1 MFVIFYGRSYRH
13 SCKKRRQ
20 MLFGNARIKYLRTAS
35 IQIFPQA
42 VSCRVSA
49 ARTSVRARVDWKR
62 QSAFV
67 KCSRRCPRRGSHGC
81 SHRCSSRGSC
91 RGSCRCSHRS
101 RKCSHR
107 GSRRCSL
114 RHCINAG
121 IDWVWSAC
129 ADFPQTFVL
138 STRNGYVKCRF
149 KEYGAALLQKCLC
162 TAVRLSFFT
171 RCHPAGAPKTGA
183 LKRPGVAGQK
193 GNKSRQATVS

>member
-1 MFVIFYGRSYRH
+1 M
-13 SCKKRRQ
+13 
-20 MLFGNARIKYLRTAS
+20 
-35 IQIFPQA
+35 
-42 VSCRVSA
+42 
-49 ARTSVRARVDWKR
+49 
-62 QSAFV
+62 

-107 GSRRCSL
+107 GSRRCSH

-121 IDWVWSAC
+121 IDWVRSAC
-129 ADFPQTFVL
+129 AGFPQNFIL
-138 STRNGYVKCRF
+138 FTRNGYAKCRF
-149 KEYGAALLQKCLC
+149 KEYGAALLQKCLQKMP
-162 TAVRLSFFT
+162 VYRSSPEFFA

-193 GNKSRQATVS
+193 GNKSRQATVSYSFFSRRPDFPLSAF